1 MNPQAP
7 ASNPPPNERP
17 FIQVNVAMSA
27 DGKITTA
34 NRRLSSFG
42 SREDHRHLLEL
53 RARADAVMCGAATI
67 NDHPVTLGPG
77 PTHFRNLRRRRGL
90 SEYNL
95 RIIVSGTGSVNPD
108 ARVFHHHFSPVLIL
122 TTNRIPRARL
132 RRLQEVADVVRICGR
147 DEIDFTETLRWL
159 RNEWRISRL
168 VCEGGGI
175 LNDALFRCRAVDEL
189 HLTLCPL
196 IFGGRLAP
204 TLSDGIGIPHLPN
217 ALRLILRGRRRV
229 GAELFLRY
237 RVMPSSS
244 PRLPD
249 VAPH

>member
-1 MNPQAP
+1 MKTQVP
-7 ASNPPPNERP
+7 ASNPPPNGRP
-17 FIQVNVAMSA
+17 FIQVNAAMSA
-27 DGKITTA
+27 DGKIATA
-34 NRRLSSFG
+34 NRLLSSFG
-42 SREDHRHLLEL
+42 SRADRRHLLEL
-53 RARADAVMCGAATI
+53 RAGADAVMCGAATI

-108 ARVFHHHFSPVLIL
+108 ARVFHHHFSPILIL

-132 RRLQEVADVVRICGR
+132 RRLLQVADLVRICGTE
-147 DEIDFTETLRWL
+147 EINFPETLRWL
-159 RNEWRISRL
+159 RNEWSISRL

-175 LNDALFRCRAVDEL
+175 LNDALFRCGAVDEL
-189 HLTLCPL
+189 HLTLCPF
-196 IFGGRLAP
+196 IFGGSLAP

-217 ALRLILRGRRRV
+217 ARHLILRGRRRV

-237 RVMPSSS
+237 QVMSASNQ
-244 PRLPD
+244 
-249 VAPH
+249 